1 MKGLFYILALLL
13 VFSSCADE
21 IKKDPIPIENLK
33 ISIRKKIKLSLDAA
47 YLNEIGINQI
57 AGDLLTEFYKS
68 KSYKPRWINDST
80 LTEEGAKL
88 KKILSFKLQFGIPET
103 RYNSLKWHK
112 TSFLQ
117 DELLITATLAY
128 LANDLQNGF
137 LEKDTLLMKPLGL
150 ISLDRLK
157 EITQFKNDT
166 LTVQRQIVRFGPLDT
181 NYQFIANGLLEY
193 SSHYKLDTATFKIES
208 IKNDSLFA
216 EEKTRKSL
224 FSKGY
229 LSNENPDSITF
240 ISALKLFQEHNGLKP
255 DGKIGNY
262 TAIALSEST
271 KNKLMRAAI
280 SMEKWR
286 WKLDYPEKYV
296 QINIPEYLLRLYME
310 DTLRSVK
317 HIIVGKV
324 ENKTPELESK
334 IRQIVI
340 YPYWVVP
347 QSITSKEILPKVKQ
361 NVNYLAKNNY
371 KIFRKDIEVDPK
383 TVKWDKVKDNTF
395 PYKVRQEYGPNNSL
409 GIIKFEFHNK
419 YSVYIHDTP
428 NRGLFANDIRSYSH
442 GCMRLQDPV
451 ELAKMVLDKDSIHK
465 KRNELTSL
473 SMDSLFIVGEN
484 YKINL
489 RDPIPI
495 FVEYKTVTATR
506 DAFVFHPDIYL
517 RDEKYIQ
524 LMEK

>member
-1 MKGLFYILALLL
+1 
-13 VFSSCADE
+13 
-21 IKKDPIPIENLK
+21 
-33 ISIRKKIKLSLDAA
+33 
-47 YLNEIGINQI
+47 
-57 AGDLLTEFYKS
+57 
-68 KSYKPRWINDST
+68 
-80 LTEEGAKL
+80 
-88 KKILSFKLQFGIPET
+88 
-103 RYNSLKWHK
+103 
-112 TSFLQ
+112 
-117 DELLITATLAY
+117 
-128 LANDLQNGF
+128 
-137 LEKDTLLMKPLGL
+137 
-150 ISLDRLK
+150 
-157 EITQFKNDT
+157 
-166 LTVQRQIVRFGPLDT
+166 LDT

-229 LSNENPDSITF
+229 LFEEQPDSLTF

-451 ELAKMVLDKDSIHK
+451 ELAKMILDKDSIHK